1 MGNLDLL
8 HPRRIGWFGTVSL
21 AMGGSNQSLFLL
33 GALVVSQGT
42 AAVPLL
48 VLGLLLSW
56 AAAFGWTELVL
67 MWPNRVGGIAA
78 TCAEAFRPYSAVLAN
93 LTGVCYWWGWV
104 PTCGLT
110 AILSAS
116 ALHQWYLPGIPVPA
130 LAVVIVVAF
139 TFVNLCGVRWVARL
153 AMPVAVG
160 SALLAF
166 ASGLIP
172 VLSGNVDWQTAAS
185 FHLTSPFAGM
195 FGSLTSVMAG
205 LYLIGFAAPA
215 FEAAAC
221 HVGET
226 VDPVRNVP
234 RAMFASGAMASVYF
248 IALPV
253 IWLGVLGPTGI
264 EGDLA
269 QTLGPTFA
277 PLVGG
282 AARSAAIW
290 FMVLNMFHGT
300 LQPLAGASRTL
311 AQLAEDG
318 LLPRLLAWRNRT
330 DTPWVATL
338 LTATV
343 AIALLLMGDPIWVIA
358 AANLTYLIGIA
369 LPSVAVWLLR
379 RNEPDL
385 ERPYRAPRGTIVLGL
400 CAASVWGI
408 STVLGFEQF
417 GLPTVLAGLALAYSG
432 SLLYAARCWSDRRR
446 DGKPGF
452 ARSLHLKLTGAM
464 VLVMTLDGVGY
475 LIAVAHVRAGHPDP
489 ALVTVLEDIFVAVA
503 LLTITVGLV
512 LPGMISHAASQV
524 ARGADELASGA
535 LAELTRAMQA
545 LEQGDLDGAH
555 TQAKVNP
562 IRVHSRDELGAMAAS
577 FNTMQLEV
585 AAATRSLSGARK
597 GLQVARTQLE
607 DQNTHLLKLDRTKD
621 EFIALVSHELRTPLT
636 SIHGYLELMK
646 DSESG
651 RLNDTQVHFLS
662 VIERNSVRLMHMVS
676 DLLLVAQAESGELAL
691 ELEDVRLSTL
701 AAGCV
706 EAALPAAESA
716 GIALSLSAN
725 TDASVS
731 GDPVRLAQV
740 LDNLISNA
748 LKFTPAGGTA
758 EVLLAATR
766 DTVRLQVRDTGMGM
780 STAEQERLFTRFY
793 RTREATEQAIQGTGL
808 GLTITKAIVE
818 RHGGTLTVMSA
829 PGLGTTFTVE
839 LVALPAA
846 LELVS

>member
-1 MGNLDLL
+1 VGDFSLL

-48 VLGLLLSW
+48 AIGLLLSW
-56 AAAFGWTELVL
+56 AAAFGWTELIL

-139 TFVNLCGVRWVARL
+139 TFINLCGVRWVARL

-166 ASGLIP
+166 ASALVP
-172 VLSGNVDWQTAAS
+172 VLSGSVDWQRAAS
-185 FHLTSPFAGM
+185 FHLTTPFPSM

-226 VDPVRNVP
+226 VDPIRNVP
-234 RAMFASGAMASVYF
+234 RAMFVSGAMASVYF

-343 AIALLLMGDPIWVIA
+343 AIALLLTGDPIWVIA

-417 GLPTVLAGLALAYSG
+417 GLPTVLAGLGLAYSG
-432 SLLYAARCWSDRRR
+432 SLLYAVRCWSDRRR

-545 LEQGDLDGAH
+545 LEQGDLDAAH
-555 TQAKVNP
+555 TQAEVNL

-577 FNTMQLEV
+577 FNTMQREV
-585 AAATRSLSGARK
+585 AAATRSLTGARK

-651 RLNDTQVHFLS
+651 RLNDTQVHFLG

-691 ELEDVRLSTL
+691 ELEDVQLSTL

-716 GIALSLSAN
+716 GIALSLSAD

-748 LKFTPAGGTA
+748 LKFTPGGGTA
-758 EVLLAATR
+758 EVLLTATR
-766 DTVRLQVRDTGMGM
+766 DTVRLEVRDTGMGM
-780 STAEQERLFTRFY
+780 STAEQEKLFTRFY

-818 RHGGTLTVMSA
+818 RHGGTITVTSA
-829 PGLGTTFTVE
+829 PGKGTTFTVE

>member
-1 MGNLDLL
+1 
-8 HPRRIGWFGTVSL
+8 
-21 AMGGSNQSLFLL
+21 
-33 GALVVSQGT
+33 
-42 AAVPLL
+42 
-48 VLGLLLSW
+48 
-56 AAAFGWTELVL
+56 
-67 MWPNRVGGIAA
+67 
-78 TCAEAFRPYSAVLAN
+78 
-93 LTGVCYWWGWV
+93 
-104 PTCGLT
+104 
-110 AILSAS
+110 
-116 ALHQWYLPGIPVPA
+116 
-130 LAVVIVVAF
+130 
-139 TFVNLCGVRWVARL
+139 
-153 AMPVAVG
+153 
-160 SALLAF
+160 
-166 ASGLIP
+166 
-172 VLSGNVDWQTAAS
+172 
-185 FHLTSPFAGM
+185 
-195 FGSLTSVMAG
+195 
-205 LYLIGFAAPA
+205 
-215 FEAAAC
+215 
-221 HVGET
+221 
-226 VDPVRNVP
+226 
-234 RAMFASGAMASVYF
+234 
-248 IALPV
+248 
-253 IWLGVLGPTGI
+253 
-264 EGDLA
+264 
-269 QTLGPTFA
+269 
-277 PLVGG
+277 
-282 AARSAAIW
+282 
-290 FMVLNMFHGT
+290 
-300 LQPLAGASRTL
+300 
-311 AQLAEDG
+311 
-318 LLPRLLAWRNRT
+318 
-330 DTPWVATL
+330 
-338 LTATV
+338 
-343 AIALLLMGDPIWVIA
+343 
-358 AANLTYLIGIA
+358 

-417 GLPTVLAGLALAYSG
+417 GLPTVLAGLGLAYSG
-432 SLLYAARCWSDRRR
+432 SLLYAVRCWSDRRR
-446 DGKPGF
+446 NGKPGF

-489 ALVTVLEDIFVAVA
+489 GLVTVLEDIFVAVA

-555 TQAKVNP
+555 TQAEVNL

-577 FNTMQLEV
+577 FNTMQQEV
-585 AAATRSLSGARK
+585 AAATHSLTGARN

-651 RLNDTQVHFLS
+651 RLNDTQVHFLG

-701 AAGCV
+701 AAGSV

-716 GIALSLSAN
+716 GIALSLSAT
-725 TDASVS
+725 TDACVS

-748 LKFTPAGGTA
+748 LKFTPAGGAA
-758 EVLLAATR
+758 EVLLTATR
-766 DTVRLQVRDTGMGM
+766 DTVKLEVRDTGMGM
-780 STAEQERLFTRFY
+780 STAEQAKLFTRFY
-793 RTREATEQAIQGTGL
+793 RTREATEHAIQGTGL

-818 RHGGTLTVMSA
+818 RHGGTITVTSA
-829 PGLGTTFTVE
+829 RGMGTTFTVE